1 MKFSKQFES
10 EAANIH
16 IFNIHM
22 QPHTKQQA
30 AANSTHIE
38 NRTNENMIWKR
49 SAITISS
56 QKPAAQWKSLANG
69 ASWLLLLP
77 TRLLYK
83 SQYIVVYVPQRQWKY
98 WWMALQATHTWK
110 HIHKIVKMKNRKKKL
125 VWKIVIRKMCLY
137 EHVFFSL
144 QSDYSTFCAWV
155 HSISWYGVKCCNLM
169 NRCSI
174 KKKKTIKIGKLLNL
188 ISFNFRIFESWIAA
202 SNNHDIT
209 GGPDSINA
217 IIWLSRVLRTN
228 YDIVI
233 QCCTRKN
240 SINNR
245 LAWNKETP
253 RCST

>member
-1 MKFSKQFES
+1 MKFSKQLES

-110 HIHKIVKMKNRKKKL
+110 HIHKIVKMKNRKKYWFEKSWFAKC
-125 VWKIVIRKMCLY
+125 VCMNI
-137 EHVFFSL
+137 FFFL
-144 QSDYSTFCAWV
+144 F
-155 HSISWYGVKCCNLM
+155 
-169 NRCSI
+169 
-174 KKKKTIKIGKLLNL
+174 NL
-188 ISFNFRIFESWIAA
+188 IIQHFVLESTA
-202 SNNHDIT
+202 SVDM
-209 GGPDSINA
+209 
-217 IIWLSRVLRTN
+217 
-228 YDIVI
+228 
-233 QCCTRKN
+233 
-240 SINNR
+240 
-245 LAWNKETP
+245 E
-253 RCST
+253 